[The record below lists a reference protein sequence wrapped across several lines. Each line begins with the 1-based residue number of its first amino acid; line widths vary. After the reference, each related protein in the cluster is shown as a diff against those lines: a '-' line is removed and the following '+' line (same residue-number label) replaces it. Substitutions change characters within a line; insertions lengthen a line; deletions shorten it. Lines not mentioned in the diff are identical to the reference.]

1 MIYFYYFILL
11 PILYVLGNIFYFLYR
26 FKFFSWKRFHTWYI
40 NNWEFNSYYLTQ
52 NKSTLREAG
61 TNPFYTFLIFNNE
74 TALKEAF
81 NKAVAHNSW
90 QETPQLTIKYL
101 KESYYESSTI
111 SKLIRYTRTNSKTS

>member
-40 NNWEFNSYYLTQ
+40 NDWEFNSYYLTK
-52 NKSTLREAG
+52 NKSTFREAG

-81 NKAVAHNSW
+81 DKAVAHHSW

-111 SKLIRYTRTNSKTS
+111 SKLIRYARTNSKTS